1 MTQRTEAN
9 DKGLTLVEL
18 LVTIVLLAILGS
30 LVTGAVIVASRSFVH
45 TNDEQQGLSDAKV
58 VLDRVARDIRES
70 RGVLCDGGLAD
81 PEDPT
86 SADPECTAHLQLWL
100 DGVCDNL
107 PDYQYQPEEKVDWRL
122 RRIDDIHFDV
132 VRLQGEG
139 TDCESEQLVA
149 TSLIMRA
156 LFEYDT
162 PQVPED
168 ASLVTLRM
176 TYDAIAGVGVDA
188 RDATTTARLRNG
200 VAR

>member
-1 MTQRTEAN
+1 MRRLKN
-9 DKGLTLVEL
+9 DENGLTLVEL
-18 LVTIVLLAILGS
+18 VVTISLVSVLGLLVTS
-30 LVTGAVIVASRSFVH
+30 AVIFASRTFLQTS
-45 TNDEQQGLSDAKV
+45 DEQQGLSDAKV

-81 PEDPT
+81 PNDPG
-86 SADPECTAHLQLWL
+86 SADELCQAHLQLWL
-100 DGVCDNL
+100 DGVCDNN
-107 PDYQYQPEEKVDWRL
+107 PDYLQQDEEIVEWRL
-122 RRIDDIHFDV
+122 RRVDEIHFDV
-132 VRLQGEG
+132 IRIQGKD

-162 PQVPED
+162 PTAPED
-168 ASLVTLRM
+168 ASLVTLKM

-188 RDATTTARLRNG
+188 REAKTTARLRNG